1 MQRSAL
7 ETYRYEP
14 LEAYEPQRPTLF
26 LPLLLVCKIRVTL
39 HFRRDG
45 HGVAHP
51 NLRRGE
57 GINVSGKE
65 RADMRM
71 ELGGRPP
78 PAPGGPPDTAAR
90 VASRDTGSRCP
101 LRSEMRDRGAAAHTG
116 YAHRTAETGT
126 ERLGG
131 LSTCSGYAP
140 PYSCTSSGLAC
151 WAPCSLE
158 SSHTL

>member
-39 HFRRDG
+39 HFCRDG

-65 RADMRM
+65 RAECEWSLEDD
-71 ELGGRPP
+71 RPP
-78 PAPGGPPDTAAR
+78 LLAVPPTLPHVWRHVTLGPDAR
-90 VASRDTGSRCP
+90 FAVR
-101 LRSEMRDRGAAAHTG
+101 
-116 YAHRTAETGT
+116 
-126 ERLGG
+126 
-131 LSTCSGYAP
+131 
-140 PYSCTSSGLAC
+140 
-151 WAPCSLE
+151 
-158 SSHTL
+158 